1 MKKCIA
7 IIVIMLLIV
16 AVADGVLQ
24 YKIVTEVRNFDVSE
38 YSEYIE
44 DYSLY
49 ESAGEPEYIG
59 SIPDAKTL
67 KTLAYDLWMEI
78 YGERMKDEK
87 PYIVYYDEVNRV
99 WHIKGTM
106 PFSLRSDVFGLKRF
120 GGVAHLIVQE
130 TDGKVLALWHDK

>member
-7 IIVIMLLIV
+7 IIVIILLIV
-16 AVADGVLQ
+16 AVTDGVLQ
-24 YKIVTEVRNFDVSE
+24 YKIVTEVRSFDVSE
-38 YSEYIE
+38 YSDYINLYSEY
-44 DYSLY
+44 
-49 ESAGEPEYIG
+49 EY
-59 SIPDAKTL
+59 P
-67 KTLAYDLWMEI
+67 EI
-78 YGERMKDEK
+78 YVGPILNVETLRVITDELWADNFGEAIEDEK